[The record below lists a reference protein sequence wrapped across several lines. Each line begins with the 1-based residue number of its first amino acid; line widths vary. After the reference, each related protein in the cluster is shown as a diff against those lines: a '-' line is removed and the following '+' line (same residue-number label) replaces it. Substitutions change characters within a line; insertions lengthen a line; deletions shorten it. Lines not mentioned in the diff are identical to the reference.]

1 VAHQLPPDM
10 VALSEAAAMA
20 HRDIF
25 RGTLKTSEEALDVI
39 ATALS
44 GHLAIFGVSDPRAGF
59 RQLTEEDYSR
69 GAFRGGATRFEPRDG
84 TAIVSLAVRKVDFER
99 LLTILRP
106 PRGDPT
112 SH

>member
-1 VAHQLPPDM
+1 VAYQLPPDM
-10 VALSEAAAMA
+10 MALSEAAAKA

-44 GHLAIFGVSDPRAGF
+44 GHIAIFGIRDPKAGF
-59 RQLTEEDYSR
+59 TQLTEEDFSK

-84 TAIVSLAVRKVDFER
+84 TAIVSLAVRKADFER
-99 LLTILRP
+99 MLTTLRP